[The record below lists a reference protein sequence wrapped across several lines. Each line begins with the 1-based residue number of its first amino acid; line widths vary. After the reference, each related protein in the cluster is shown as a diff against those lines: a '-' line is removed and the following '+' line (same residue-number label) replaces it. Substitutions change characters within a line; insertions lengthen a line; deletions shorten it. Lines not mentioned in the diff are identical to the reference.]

1 MTEDFPEDFIKLLSS
16 VEAKRPKTVIQ
27 HILKYGFITN
37 EDLKDVYGYN
47 HPPRAIRDVRELG
60 IPIITYRVTDS
71 TGRSIA
77 AYKFGNPDDVKYV
90 STKTNGRSAL
100 SHKLKQLLIEKYGS
114 KCFIYLEDLDE
125 SSLQV
130 DHRIPY
136 EIGGEQ
142 DVNDISHFML
152 LSASANRAK
161 SWTCEHCKNWVDK
174 DVDVCSR
181 CFWAFPE
188 DYDHVAGKEE
198 KVIPVVFTGDEIED
212 YNALQKLY
220 VTMENM
226 QKEIRIMIHNH
237 VQDEK

>member
-1 MTEDFPEDFIKLLSS
+1 MNENLPEDFINLLNS
-16 VEAKRPKTVIQ
+16 VESKRPKTVIQ
-27 HILKYGFITN
+27 HILQHGFITN
-37 EDLKDVYGYN
+37 EELKSLYGYN

-77 AYKFGNPDDVKYV
+77 AYKFGNPDDVKSV

-100 SHKLKQLLIEKYGS
+100 SHKLKQLLIKKYGA

-125 SSLQV
+125 SLLQV

-142 DVNDISHFML
+142 DVNDISNFML

-161 SWTCEHCKNWVDK
+161 SWTCEHCTNWTVKNI
-174 DVDVCSR
+174 DVCRR

-188 DYDHVAGKEE
+188 DYDHVACKEE
-198 KVIPVVFTGDEIED
+198 KLIPVVFTGNEIED

-220 VTMENM
+220 GSMENM
-226 QKEIRIMIHNH
+226 QKGIRVMIHNH
-237 VQDEK
+237 VQDEE